1 MLNVCYLY
9 VSIYMQDTETCHI
22 HREDVCKIYES
33 EFSSSLSMIFTL
45 HISDILHQKFFKPSV
60 FPRLIKYLLVY
71 DENI

>member
-1 MLNVCYLY
+1 MFVLFVCQY
-9 VSIYMQDTETCHI
+9 IYARYRNIHI

-45 HISDILHQKFFKPSV
+45 HFSDILHQEFLKPSV
-60 FPRLIKYLLVY
+60 FPRFIKYLLVY